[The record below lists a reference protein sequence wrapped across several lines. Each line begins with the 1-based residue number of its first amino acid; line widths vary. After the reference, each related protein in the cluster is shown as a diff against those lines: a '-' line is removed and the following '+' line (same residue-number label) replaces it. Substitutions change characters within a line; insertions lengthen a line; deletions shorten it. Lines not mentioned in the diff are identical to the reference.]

1 MKEIIARLKD
11 AFQQGF
17 NVPPNAL
24 NELAAE
30 AAVTEEA
37 QVAYVLMQHQ
47 IRMERLNRRTN
58 EDLKLVVRY

>member
-1 MKEIIARLKD
+1 MKQIIARLQD
-11 AFQQGF
+11 AFRQGF

-37 QVAYVLMQHQ
+37 RVAYALMQHQ

-58 EDLKLVVRY
+58 EDLKRVVRY